1 MREPPPPHHPV
12 SQRPASPTLLPV
24 DPNAFAAALPE
35 LLAIYASAM
44 GYAPA
49 TATARSP
56 LWLDHSR
63 RDGFRCVVAVVDASP
78 DAGQPTAPE
87 LVGFGYGYRGAPGQ
101 WWFGEVARGLGG
113 PDHPALADYFELTEL
128 HVRPTFQGNGVGEA
142 LLRALLAP
150 VSRRAVLLST
160 PEGENRAWRLYRRL
174 GFADVLR
181 QFLFHGDNRPFAVLG
196 RALPLPPANTS
207 LTLPPESPRSR

>member
-1 MREPPPPHHPV
+1 MTEP
-12 SQRPASPTLLPV
+12 RPSPRQHSASPTLLPL
-24 DPNAFAAALPE
+24 DAGMFAAALPE

-44 GYAPA
+44 GYERT

-63 RDGFRCVVAVVDASP
+63 RDGFRCVIAVLDTSPETGEATAS
-78 DAGQPTAPE
+78 E
-87 LVGFGYGYRGAPGQ
+87 LAGFGYGYRGAPGQ

-128 HVRPTFQGNGVGEA
+128 HVRPAFQGHGIGEA
-142 LLRALLAP
+142 LLRALLEP
-150 VSRRAVLLST
+150 VPHREVLLST

-174 GFADVLR
+174 GFTDVLR
-181 QFLFHGDNRPFAVLG
+181 QFLFHGDGRPFAVLG
-196 RALPLPPANTS
+196 RPLPLPPVAA
-207 LTLPPESPRSR
+207 PRPSA